1 VLFPW
6 SPTPTNT
13 YDSPIK
19 NLLVVHKPP
28 EMEWSVKIC
37 DFGISKR
44 ADDQVRAYQTVG
56 IGTPKYMAPEVGL
69 DEPRRKD
76 QKLSKTSY
84 TVKADMWSLGS
95 ICVRLITGDSAF
107 HDTELFRYYHD
118 QGPFTP
124 DGKLATKG
132 ASQGCRDFVQAVMAR
147 DPEHRLSAEQASKH
161 GWFTLNKLQRPR
173 TPTVGL
179 V

>member
-1 VLFPW
+1 MTHP
-6 SPTPTNT
+6 
-13 YDSPIK
+13 K

-28 EMEWSVKIC
+28 ERDDWRVKIC

-44 ADDQVRAYQTVG
+44 ADDLVRGYWTVG

-76 QKLSKTSY
+76 QKRGKAPY

-107 HDTELFRYYHD
+107 HPTDLFRYYHD

-124 DGKLATKG
+124 DAELASNG
-132 ASQGCRDFVQAVMAR
+132 ASQNCRDFVRAVMAR

-161 GWFTLNKLQRPR
+161 GWFTLNTPQRPR
-173 TPTVGL
+173 TPFEQV
-179 V
+179 